1 MKTFDD
7 NFEEACRNLFENA
20 EFAPSNNLWNKIQ
33 GGMKSDNLWEKTVR
47 QLFDN
52 AEITPSERVWQRIA
66 NTLHRPVVAPLW
78 RWASAA
84 AVALVLGSGIYYFA
98 ETENLA
104 DSSNSQQDSQNKK
117 AETPQDLSEK
127 GNAFAEKSSIASIPS
142 NPEKE
147 IANSYIENTS
157 PVAETTKTVS
167 TKQPFVPIPK
177 SENPKANDNGNN
189 NHIVIAKADTRPI
202 VSPVGLTLLALPTE
216 PEQNLSIIK
225 PVRLG
230 LAVTPQEIITSKT
243 EVQANYKY
251 WVGVN
256 IGLQD
261 FKNNF
266 QIAENLQGNPF
277 LLQNE
282 LSRTNM
288 RSVLLD
294 SVQVQNAYSLGFE
307 FARKFGKIFVVSVGL
322 QHQSSEYVAN
332 VLLRQY
338 TPQALKPEQTFT
350 DELQVKQSS
359 WGVPLLVGADW
370 QNKNGF
376 GLLIMAGLQANFA
389 NSNQVTNQFSLA
401 EVEYNLGTYQKM
413 NLAGLVRFGANYA
426 ITEHLNLGLEGS
438 YRQTLQNIY
447 SSSHLESR
455 PSWLG
460 FSTNLR
466 YRF

>member
-33 GGMKSDNLWEKTVR
+33 VGMKGDNLWEKTVR

-66 NTLHRPVVAPLW
+66 ITLHRPVIAPLW

-98 ETENLA
+98 ETKNLA
-104 DSSNSQQDSQNKK
+104 DSSNSEQNSQKKK
-117 AETPQDLSEK
+117 AETPQDLSEE

-142 NPEKE
+142 NSEKE
-147 IANSYIENTS
+147 VANTYIENTN
-157 PVAETTKTVS
+157 PVAETAKTVS
-167 TKQPFVPIPK
+167 KEQHFVPITK
-177 SENPKANDNGNN
+177 SESLKANDN
-189 NHIVIAKADTRPI
+189 HQIVIAKADTRLI
-202 VSPVGLTLLALPTE
+202 ASPVGLTLLALPTE
-216 PEQNLSIIK
+216 PSQNLSIIK

-230 LAVTPQEIITSKT
+230 LLANPQEMTGSETK
-243 EVQANYKY
+243 VQANYNY

-282 LSRTNM
+282 FSRTNM
-288 RSVLLD
+288 RSVLMD
-294 SVQVQNAYSLGFE
+294 SVQVQDAYSLGFE
-307 FARKFGKIFVVSVGL
+307 FARKFGKIFVVSTGL
-322 QHQSSEYVAN
+322 QYQGSEYMAN

-338 TPQALKPEQTFT
+338 TPQALKPEQTFR
-350 DELQVKQSS
+350 DELRIKQSG
-359 WGVPLLVGADW
+359 WGVPVLVGADW

-376 GLLIMAGLQANFA
+376 GLLFMAGLQANFA
-389 NSNQVTNQFSLA
+389 NSSQITNQFNLA
-401 EVEYNLGTYQKM
+401 KVEYDLGTYQKM
-413 NLAGLVRFGANYA
+413 NFAGLVRFGASYA
-426 ITEHLNLGLEGS
+426 ITEHFNLGLEGS

-447 SSSHLESR
+447 SSSHLDSK

>member
-47 QLFDN
+47 QLFDH

-66 NTLHRPVVAPLW
+66 NTLHRPVIAPLW

-84 AVALVLGSGIYYFA
+84 AVALVVGSGIYYFA
-98 ETENLA
+98 ETENVA
-104 DSSNSQQDSQNKK
+104 DASHSQQNSQKRK

-127 GNAFAEKSSIASIPS
+127 GNAFAEKSSIASVPNAS
-142 NPEKE
+142 EKE
-147 IANSYIENTS
+147 VLNNKKAN
-157 PVAETTKTVS
+157 PVPETTKIVPAQQS
-167 TKQPFVPIPK
+167 FAPFVSPEK
-177 SENPKANDNGNN
+177 LNETENSIID
-189 NHIVIAKADTRPI
+189 KADIRLIASPI
-202 VSPVGLTLLALPTE
+202 GLPLLVLPTE
-216 PEQNLSIIK
+216 PEASLPIIK

-230 LAVTPQEIITSKT
+230 LVANPQEIVQSET
-243 EVQANYKY
+243 EIQTHYNY

-294 SVQVQNAYSLGFE
+294 SIQVQNAYSVGFE
-307 FARKFGKIFVVSVGL
+307 FARKFGKIFVISAGL
-322 QHQSSEYVAN
+322 QHQSSEYTAN

-338 TPQALKPEQTFT
+338 TPQALNPEQTFR
-350 DELQVKQSS
+350 DELQGQQSN
-359 WGVPLLVGADW
+359 WGIPVLVGADW

-376 GLLIMAGLQANFA
+376 GLLLMAGLQANFGHSSQI
-389 NSNQVTNQFSLA
+389 SNEFTLA
-401 EVEYNLGTYQKM
+401 EYDLGTYRKL
-413 NLAGLVRFGANYA
+413 NVAGLVRLGANYA
-426 ITEHLNLGLEGS
+426 ITEHFNLGLESS
-438 YRQTLQNIY
+438 YRQNLQNIY

-460 FSTNLR
+460 FSTHLR

>member
-33 GGMKSDNLWEKTVR
+33 GEMKSDNLWEKTVR
-47 QLFDN
+47 QLFNN

-66 NTLHRPVVAPLW
+66 NTLHRPVIAPLW

-84 AVALVLGSGIYYFA
+84 AVALVVGSGIYYFA
-98 ETENLA
+98 ENENLA
-104 DSSNSQQDSQNKK
+104 DSSNQQQNSQKKK

-127 GNAFAEKSSIASIPS
+127 GNAFAEKSSIASISS
-142 NPEKE
+142 NSEKE
-147 IANSYIENTS
+147 NTDSYIENTN
-157 PVAETTKTVS
+157 PVPETAKTVS
-167 TKQPFVPIPK
+167 AKQSFVPIPK
-177 SENPKANDNGNN
+177 SENLRANDNNN
-189 NHIVIAKADTRPI
+189 NRIVIAKANTQLI
-202 VSPVGLTLLALPTE
+202 ASPVGLTLLAFPTE
-216 PEQNLSIIK
+216 FSQNLSIIK

-230 LAVTPQEIITSKT
+230 LVVTPQEVISSET
-243 EVQANYKY
+243 EIRANYKY
-251 WVGVN
+251 WIGVN

-307 FARKFGKIFVVSVGL
+307 FARKFGKIFVVSAGL
-322 QHQSSEYVAN
+322 QHQSSEYRAN

-338 TPQALKPEQTFT
+338 TPQALKPEQTYT
-350 DELQVKQSS
+350 DQLQVKQSS
-359 WGVPLLVGADW
+359 WGIPLLVGADW
-370 QNKNGF
+370 QNKNGL
-376 GLLIMAGLQANFA
+376 GLLFMAGLQANFA
-389 NSNQVTNQFSLA
+389 NSSQVSNQFTLA
-401 EVEYNLGTYQKM
+401 QYDLGTYQKM

-426 ITEHLNLGLEGS
+426 ITEHFNLGLESS
-438 YRQTLQNIY
+438 YLQTLQNIY
-447 SSSHLESR
+447 SSSHLEAR
-455 PSWLG
+455 PSRLG
-460 FSTNLR
+460 FSANLR